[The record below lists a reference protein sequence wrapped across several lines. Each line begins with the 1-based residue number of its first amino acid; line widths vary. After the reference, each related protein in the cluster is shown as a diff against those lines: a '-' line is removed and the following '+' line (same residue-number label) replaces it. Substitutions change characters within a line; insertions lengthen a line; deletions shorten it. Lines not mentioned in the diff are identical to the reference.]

1 MIKGRVL
8 CGADAEGEAMVFKV
22 PFSFIG
28 DVDPKSGEIT
38 MADHPLKGTNLK
50 GKVLVTTTGHGGT
63 IAPYMAYQ
71 AQKNNCN
78 PIAILCNH
86 ADSLTLECAIV
97 MGIPIIDGFDS
108 DITEILK
115 TGDRV
120 VVNGKEGLV
129 KIVE

>member
-1 MIKGRVL
+1 MIKGKIL
-8 CGADAEGEAMVFKV
+8 FGGNAEGEALVFKV

-28 DVDPKSGEIT
+28 DMDPENGEIT
-38 MADHPLKGTNLK
+38 MANHALRGSNLK

-63 IAPYMAYQ
+63 IAPFIAYL

-78 PIAILCNH
+78 PVAILCNH

-97 MGIPIIDGFDS
+97 MGVPIIDDFNL

-115 TGDRV
+115 TGDRIKV
-120 VVNGKEGLV
+120 YGQEGC
-129 KIVE
+129 IEIAS